1 LKIIRDNINEQ
12 SYKTWFEPIK
22 AVELKDNVLTI
33 EVPGHF
39 YYEWLETHYIDL
51 LKKAIKKELGNEGK
65 LEYSILMDNSYD
77 NDALKIKLPS
87 TNVPPLT
94 NPSISIPLNTGRSS
108 TDKVPSPFVIP
119 GIQKIKVDSHLKDNK
134 TFDNF
139 VEGSYNRLARNAGL
153 AITKNPGKT
162 SFNPF
167 LLYSKT
173 GLGKTHLVNAI
184 GVEIKNNFPNKTV
197 IYVDAR
203 RFYYQ
208 FVDACKNNN
217 HNDFIHFYQS
227 IDVLIIDDIHEFSGK
242 GKMQDAFFEIF
253 NHLHQLN
260 KQIILTVDKPI
271 LELNG
276 IQERILSR
284 FKWGLSTELQTP
296 DNETKIAIINK
307 KTYEMGLTISQ
318 EVVEYIANNIN
329 TNIREIEGIL
339 ISLLAQSVFNKKTI
353 SLELAK
359 ELIDKWIV
367 RSSKEITLSYIQ
379 KVVCDYFKLSPE
391 EVISS
396 SRKREILQARQIIM
410 YFTKQ
415 LTKMSL
421 SSIGK
426 RLGNRDHATVMH
438 SCKAV
443 SNLIET
449 NKRFRSTIEE
459 IKKNIII

>member
-1 LKIIRDNINEQ
+1 
-12 SYKTWFEPIK
+12 
-22 AVELKDNVLTI
+22 
-33 EVPGHF
+33 
-39 YYEWLETHYIDL
+39 
-51 LKKAIKKELGNEGK
+51 
-65 LEYSILMDNSYD
+65 
-77 NDALKIKLPS
+77 
-87 TNVPPLT
+87 
-94 NPSISIPLNTGRSS
+94 
-108 TDKVPSPFVIP
+108 
-119 GIQKIKVDSHLKDNK
+119 
-134 TFDNF
+134 
-139 VEGSYNRLARNAGL
+139 
-153 AITKNPGKT
+153 
-162 SFNPF
+162 
-167 LLYSKT
+167 
-173 GLGKTHLVNAI
+173 
-184 GVEIKNNFPNKTV
+184 
-197 IYVDAR
+197 
-203 RFYYQ
+203 
-208 FVDACKNNN
+208 
-217 HNDFIHFYQS
+217 
-227 IDVLIIDDIHEFSGK
+227 
-242 GKMQDAFFEIF
+242 
-253 NHLHQLN
+253 
-260 KQIILTVDKPI
+260 VDKPI